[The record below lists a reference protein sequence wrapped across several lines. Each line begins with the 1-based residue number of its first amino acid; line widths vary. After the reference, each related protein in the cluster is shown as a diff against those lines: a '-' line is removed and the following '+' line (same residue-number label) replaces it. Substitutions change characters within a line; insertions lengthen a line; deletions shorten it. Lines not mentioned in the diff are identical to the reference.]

1 MEEINNEL
9 QQLDEESEELE
20 EEEQPAEEFIK
31 RKNDLFSYMK
41 RKEIKKITAS
51 IFGGDEMDF
60 VTTIEKISEC
70 SSYKGATEILKGV
83 FFSYKI
89 SPFSKEAVMFTN
101 AVSNYFRQV

>member
-1 MEEINNEL
+1 EVEEP
-9 QQLDEESEELE
+9 E
-20 EEEQPAEEFIK
+20 EEKQPGEEFIK

-41 RKEIKKITAS
+41 RREIKKITSS

-70 SSYKGATEILKGV
+70 ATYKKATEILKGL